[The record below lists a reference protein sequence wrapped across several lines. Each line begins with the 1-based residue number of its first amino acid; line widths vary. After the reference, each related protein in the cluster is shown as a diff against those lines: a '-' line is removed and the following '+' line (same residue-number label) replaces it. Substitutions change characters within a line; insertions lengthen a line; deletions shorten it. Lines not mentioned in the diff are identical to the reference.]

1 MQNFCKQESKADF
14 DNTRFKLLMA
24 VKIVMV
30 VFWVVMLCGILP
42 PYAVKKVSFL
52 CSVSFP

>member
-1 MQNFCKQESKADF
+1 
-14 DNTRFKLLMA
+14 
-24 VKIVMV
+24 V

-52 CSVSFP
+52 CSVSFPWKSNVHISTYVQG